1 MRIFTQEIRATFIG
15 YNPYFPKAIIASDFC
30 IFIHCADLN
39 MKKTI
44 AENPYYILSAAP
56 DKNRAYLKIIG
67 FWRNLEVVSSYL
79 DDWKKTLASVKP
91 GFTLLTDATEMK
103 THPQELRKLHEDAQ
117 KLVFDAGLSK
127 VAEVVKND
135 ITEYQLDSI
144 AETTAFPKKTFKS
157 LEDAEKW
164 LDS

>member
-1 MRIFTQEIRATFIG
+1 
-15 YNPYFPKAIIASDFC
+15 
-30 IFIHCADLN
+30 
-39 MKKTI
+39 MKTII
-44 AENPYYILSAAP
+44 AENPYYIISIAP

-67 FWRNLEVVSSYL
+67 FWRNTEVVSSYL
-79 DDWKKTLASVKP
+79 DDWKKALSSLQS

-117 KLVFDAGLSK
+117 KLVFNAGLSK
-127 VAEVVKND
+127 VAEVIKND

-144 AETTAFPKKTFKS
+144 AEVTAFPKKTFKS
-157 LEDAEKW
+157 MEDAEKW